1 MLVPITGIYIALLA
15 LVGLGLQQHVGV
27 RRLAADVSLGDGGDE
42 GLTVAM
48 RRQAN
53 FVEQVP
59 VALLLFVALELNGA
73 SALWLHSLGVAL
85 LVARIV
91 HPFGLEF
98 ANSKRIPRFI
108 GAAGTLVIMLVAI
121 GKLLWQVL

>member
-15 LVGLGLQQHVGV
+15 LVGLALQQHVGIH
-27 RRLAADVSLGDGGDE
+27 RMRADVSLGDGGDE
-42 GLTVAM
+42 ALTVAM

-59 VALLLFVALELNGA
+59 IALLLLGALELNGT
-73 SALWLHSLGVAL
+73 SALWLHGLGVAL

-91 HPFGLEF
+91 HPFGLEM
-98 ANSKRIPRFI
+98 ANSKRIPRFL

-121 GKLLWQVL
+121 GKLLWQAL